1 MAERE
6 GPDARTGSPD
16 NEKSWGA
23 SGDVDRRDPDA
34 AAKMNGREGAG
45 DSGGGAYPNP
55 HTGKEGGDGDREG
68 FLGHG
73 GQTKMEYYGTGRLGG
88 KEVGGNENSPA
99 EETEPEPK

>member
-6 GPDARTGSPD
+6 GPDARTDSPD
-16 NEKSWGA
+16 NARSWGA
-23 SGDVDRRDPDA
+23 SGDIDRRDPDA
-34 AAKMNGREGAG
+34 APEMNGREGGG

-55 HTGKEGGDGDREG
+55 HTGKDGGDGDREG

-88 KEVGGNENSPA
+88 KDVGGNANAP
-99 EETEPEPK
+99 TEGAKDDD